1 MPIGNRSI
9 FYQLLACLLLAVSLL
24 VQVRDS
30 ASTKT
35 AVDVESQPVASEK
48 IRQTVAAFVAPS
60 IKSFAEILE
69 RPLFI
74 PGREPPPQP
83 VAETAPA
90 TPPTPLRL
98 QLEGVAITDDA
109 RIAVVR
115 DLSTR
120 EILRL
125 MEGNMHQGWVLETV
139 DTKGARF
146 KHGEKT
152 RELFLDTR

>member
-1 MPIGNRSI
+1 MLIGNRTI
-9 FYQLLACLLLAVSLL
+9 FYLLIVCLLLAVILL

-30 ASTKT
+30 ANTKT
-35 AVDVESQPVASEK
+35 AVDVELQPAASAE
-48 IRQTVAAFVAPS
+48 IRQADTAFIAPG

-69 RPLFI
+69 RPLFT

-83 VAETAPA
+83 VAVTAPA
-90 TPPTPLRL
+90 TPPAPLRL
-98 QLEGVAITDDA
+98 QLEGVAITEDT

-125 MEGNMHQGWVLETV
+125 VEGNMHQGWVLETV

-152 RELFLDTR
+152 RELFLDTH